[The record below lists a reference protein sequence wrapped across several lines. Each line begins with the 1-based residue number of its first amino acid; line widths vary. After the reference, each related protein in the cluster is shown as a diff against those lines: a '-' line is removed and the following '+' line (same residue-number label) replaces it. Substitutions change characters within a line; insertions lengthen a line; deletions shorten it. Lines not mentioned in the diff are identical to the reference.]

1 MSISYTHEKLLVA
14 ATTLA
19 TGQGELQDRLRG
31 AYNSALIRLRSD
43 DLPEGAVRKAFEAIR
58 DDLTWVESKGDE
70 GATAATTNLL
80 DELEAKSI
88 AQRIFDLFL
97 EVRDLDPT
105 K

>member
-58 DDLTWVESKGDE
+58 DDLTWVSPRGTKGRRQQPQTFWMSLRQRASHKESLTCSWRYE
-70 GATAATTNLL
+70 T
-80 DELEAKSI
+80 
-88 AQRIFDLFL
+88 
-97 EVRDLDPT
+97 
-105 K
+105 